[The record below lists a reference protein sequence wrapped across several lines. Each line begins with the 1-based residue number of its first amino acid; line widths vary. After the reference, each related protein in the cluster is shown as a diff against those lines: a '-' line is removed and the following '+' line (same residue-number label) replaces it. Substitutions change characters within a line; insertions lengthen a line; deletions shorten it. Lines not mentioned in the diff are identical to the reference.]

1 MFRKLFYLATVLL
14 LCSSC
19 VSRTTYKE
27 SGLKAGNPAG
37 KPAAEKQLIWFWQDE
52 FSRP

>member
-1 MFRKLFYLATVLL
+1 MLRKLVYLIVVLL

-27 SGLKAGNPAG
+27 PGLKGNTASGKNAGET
-37 KPAAEKQLIWFWQDE
+37 KIIWIWDKDF
-52 FSRP
+52 